1 MGAMMIMNLSKGVS
15 EHAVKQNLMFFIIFL
30 LIYQCVGFIFV
41 YIYNNNSN
49 NNDNDNNS
57 NNNNKDTWGS
67 WVRVRCQGNTP
78 GTCPFRCGY
87 RKAASI
93 PCTAV

>member
-41 YIYNNNSN
+41 YIYIYIIIIVIIIMIIIII
-49 NNDNDNNS
+49 
-57 NNNNKDTWGS
+57 K
-67 WVRVRCQGNTP
+67 
-78 GTCPFRCGY
+78 
-87 RKAASI
+87 
-93 PCTAV
+93 